1 MELLKYKLLSFDELT
16 VNLDRLSRF
25 KLPEESFTRVF
36 HGIILKY
43 LISPKYSKS
52 EIELLKPKYISDIV
66 KTIWNESVKA
76 SYSCKNIKH
85 EKNVLKEL
93 INTTFKNTDK
103 RTQTYIDTK
112 LDIKPVLLN
121 LNYDECCF
129 NLKFLIKA
137 YTSNENYEN
146 LRKKFSLKL
155 PIKKLLIVEGVT
167 EEILLPVFAKKLNRD
182 FDKEGIFILG
192 AGGKSKS
199 PTLYMKMKNKL
210 KIPVIFLF
218 DADAQEVYKVLKENI
233 LKKDFIIMINNGEFE
248 DILSKNLIKRSL
260 NNEYLPAT
268 PISIAELRKNKKM
281 CLNIEEFYKSR
292 KLGEFKKSKMSKII
306 AKNVKYNSDIT
317 SEIKNIVYNII
328 E

>member
-1 MELLKYKLLSFDELT
+1 MELLKYKLLSFYELT

-25 KLPEESFTRVF
+25 KLPDESFIRVF

-52 EIELLKPKYISDIV
+52 EIEMLEPKYISDIV
-66 KTIWNESVKA
+66 KTIWNASVKA
-76 SYSCKNIKH
+76 SCPCKNIKT

-93 INTTFKNTDK
+93 INSTFKNIDK

-112 LDIKPVLLN
+112 LDIKPILLK
-121 LNYDECCF
+121 LNYNDCCF
-129 NLKFLIKA
+129 NLRFLIKA
-137 YTSNENYEN
+137 YTSNEDYEN

-167 EEILLPVFAKKLNRD
+167 EEILLPVFAKKLNKD
-182 FDKEGIFILG
+182 FDKEGVFILG

-199 PTLYMKMKNKL
+199 PTIYMKIKDKL

-218 DADAQEVYKVLKENI
+218 DADAQEVYKVLKKYI
-233 LKKDFIIMINNGEFE
+233 LKKDSIIMINNGEFE
-248 DILSKNLIKRSL
+248 DILSQNLIKRSL
-260 NNEYLPAT
+260 NKEYLPAT
-268 PISIAELRKNKKM
+268 PISISELRKNKKM
-281 CLNIEEFYKSR
+281 CINIEEFYKIR
-292 KLGEFKKSKMSKII
+292 KLGEFKKSKLSKII